1 MTERKDIGTEEVL
14 YRLGLAAALTAA
26 AVYMFLQLAPPA
38 VREWLDR
45 YSFCVIYRFTGFT
58 CPGCGG
64 TRAWT
69 ELLHGHIV
77 RSALYHPLVLYA
89 AVLYLLFMGSHTGA
103 KVIWF
108 AAKRKYR
115 GMKWRDGYAVAAVV
129 LLIANFII
137 KNLLHLFTGMDVL
150 AELDRLFMS

>member
-26 AVYMFLQLAPPA
+26 AVYMFLWLAPPA
-38 VREWLDR
+38 VREWLNR

-69 ELLHGHIV
+69 ELLHGHLV
-77 RSALYHPLVLYA
+77 RSALYHPLVPYA
-89 AVLYLLFMGSHTGA
+89 AAWYLLFMGSHTWA
-103 KVIWF
+103 KAMR
-108 AAKRKYR
+108 AAAGREYT
-115 GMKWRDGYAVAAVV
+115 GMKWRDGYAAAAIV
-129 LLIANFII
+129 LLAGNFVI

-150 AELDRLFMS
+150 AELDRLFMG